1 MSARTTATTIF
12 PRLSEII
19 GSSNVEADPAHLAAY
34 EIDGERPSAVARP
47 GSSGE
52 VAEVVKFA
60 ASEKLAIVPM
70 GARTKLGMGMPPR
83 QYDIALEMTRLDRVV
98 AYDPGDLT
106 LGVEPGI
113 PLQRL
118 QGVLAGHRQFL
129 PLMVPFM
136 DKGTV
141 GGTIASGADSSL
153 RQRYGTARDYVLGM
167 EFVTGDGES
176 VKSGG
181 HVVKNVSGFDI
192 HKLMI
197 GAFGTLGVIT
207 RVNFRTFPRPA
218 ETRTYVTAFSEVD
231 GACEFRD
238 AIAGSHLRPQSVEIL
253 GARQGN
259 PLPGGES
266 LRELLGDGEWSVVV
280 SAAGN
285 PQVLDRYHRD
295 MEALARRADGN
306 LLDSFGELSEADQ
319 DAIGAFVRDFAATV
333 SGQVP
338 PGAVFKVST
347 LPGRLA
353 ALAESLV
360 SCAEQR
366 DVPWSMMMRGVG
378 ITYFKMTAADGTA
391 ESVRRLKDACSLVF
405 HGCEEGDWGRAVLLA
420 CPAEFKREI
429 NVWGT
434 PSADLPLMQ
443 GLKKV
448 FDPGNV
454 LAPGRFVGEI

>member
-1 MSARTTATTIF
+1 MSTRATSQVF
-12 PRLSEII
+12 PRLSEIV
-19 GSSNVEADPAHLAAY
+19 GSSNVVADPAQLSAY
-34 EIDGERPSAVARP
+34 EIDGQRPSAAARP
-47 GSSGE
+47 GSSRE

-70 GARTKLGMGMPPR
+70 GARTKLGIGMPPR

-118 QGVLAGHRQFL
+118 EGVLAGHRQFL
-129 PLMVPFM
+129 PLVVPFM
-136 DKGTV
+136 DQGTV

-153 RQRYGTARDYVLGM
+153 RQLYGTARDYVLGM
-167 EFVTGDGES
+167 EFVTGDGEL

-197 GAFGTLGVIT
+197 GALGTLGVIT
-207 RVNFRTFPRPA
+207 RINFRTSPLPA
-218 ETRTYVTAFSEVD
+218 EARTYVTAFGEVD
-231 GACEFRD
+231 GACEFRG
-238 AIAGSHLRPQSVEIL
+238 AIASSRLRPQSVEII

-266 LRELLGDGEWSVVV
+266 LRDLLGDGEWSVVASV
-280 SAAGN
+280 AGN
-285 PQVLDRYHRD
+285 PQVLDRYRRD
-295 MEALARRADGN
+295 LEALARRADGN
-306 LLDSFGELSEADQ
+306 LLDSFGEFSEADQ
-319 DAIGAFVRDFAATV
+319 GTVGTYVREFAATV
-333 SGQVP
+333 PGQMP
-338 PGAVFKVST
+338 PVAVFKISV
-347 LPGRLA
+347 LPGNLA
-353 ALAESLV
+353 SLAEDLAP
-360 SCAEQR
+360 CAEQH
-366 DVPWSMMMRGVG
+366 DVPWAMMMRGVG
-378 ITYFKMTAADGTA
+378 IAYFKMTAADGTA
-391 ESVRRLKDACSLVF
+391 ESLERLKDACELIF
-405 HGCEEGDWGRAVLLA
+405 RRCGEAHEGQAVLLA
-420 CPAEFKREI
+420 CPAEFKGEI
-429 NVWGT
+429 NVWGA

-454 LAPGRFVGEI
+454 LAPGRFVGGI

>member
-1 MSARTTATTIF
+1 MSIRATTPIF
-12 PRLSEII
+12 SRLTEIV
-19 GSSNVEADPAHLAAY
+19 GNSNVIADPAELSAY
-34 EIDGERPSAVARP
+34 EIDGQRPGAVARP
-47 GSSGE
+47 ASSRE

-70 GARTKLGMGMPPR
+70 GARTKLGIGMPPR

-118 QGVLAGHRQFL
+118 EGVLAGHRQFL
-129 PLMVPFM
+129 PLLVPFM
-136 DKGTV
+136 NRGTV
-141 GGTIASGADSSL
+141 GGTIASGTDSSL
-153 RQRYGTARDYVLGM
+153 RQLYGTARDYVLGM
-167 EFVTGDGES
+167 EFVTGDGEL

-181 HVVKNVSGFDI
+181 HVVKNVSGYDI

-197 GAFGTLGVIT
+197 GALGTLGVIT
-207 RVNFRTFPRPA
+207 RINFRTFPLPA
-218 ETRTYVTAFSEVD
+218 ETRTYVTAFSGVD

-238 AIAGSHLRPQSVEIL
+238 AVANSHLRPQSVEII

-259 PLPGGES
+259 SLPGGES
-266 LRELLGDGEWSVVV
+266 LRDLLGDGEWSVVV

-285 PQVLDRYHRD
+285 RPVLERYHRD

-306 LLDSFGELSEADQ
+306 LLESFGKLSEADQ
-319 DAIGAFVRDFAATV
+319 DTVATYIREFVAIAP
-333 SGQVP
+333 GQTP
-338 PGAVFKVST
+338 PSAIFKIST

-353 ALAESLV
+353 GLAERLV
-360 SCAEQR
+360 SCAEQS
-366 DVPWSMMMRGVG
+366 DIPWSMMMRGVG
-378 ITYFKMTAADGTA
+378 VTYFKLSATDGTA
-391 ESVRRLKDACSLVF
+391 ESLGRIKDACSMVF
-405 HGCEEGDWGRAVLLA
+405 RGSEEGDWGRAVLLA
-420 CPAEFKREI
+420 CPSVFKSEI
-429 NVWGT
+429 NVWGKA
-434 PSADLPLMQ
+434 SGDLPLMQ

-454 LAPGRFVGEI
+454 LAPGRFVGGI